1 MSEKLHREM
10 LVFRL
15 GDEEYGID
23 ILKVQEIRGCDPVTK
38 IANSPEFVRGVIN
51 LRGHIVPIVDLRVK
65 FGIGQLSYDDMT
77 VVIILN
83 VLGRTMGI
91 VVDGVSDVVIFD
103 PDNVRKAPDL
113 GAIIDAAFI
122 DGLGILEQR
131 MVILLDIEGMTSSE
145 GFLTISTES
154 GPDAGEVG

>member
-1 MSEKLHREM
+1 MNENLQREM

-15 GDEEYGID
+15 GTEEYGVD

-38 IANSPEFVRGVIN
+38 IANAPEFVRGVIN
-51 LRGHIVPIVDLRVK
+51 LRGHIVPIVDLRAK
-65 FGIGQLSYDDMT
+65 FGIGNPSYDDMT

-83 VLGRTMGI
+83 VSNRTMGI

-145 GFLTISTES
+145 GFLTSMAES
-154 GPDAGEVG
+154 ALTSAEVS